1 MSVKQCV
8 GVRKPRRQSRPST
21 SPLSPHFPLLHSDR
35 NAVVLTWFESLV
47 WRQTKHCQ
55 TTRIKRRVI
64 VHLERANC
72 HHLLQQP
79 RVSSAQQTRWM
90 APALPRVFGSIDA
103 LDGCGFATRFGVWST
118 AVDQRVLGCPLCT
131 NHLHL
136 VRRHVSRL
144 PGLDR
149 RVRSLPVHRLI
160 NTLDGHGFTAQF
172 GVWPSIVDQRVFG
185 HPLCANHHCPVCHH
199 VSCLPNPSLSGP
211 TSSLITW

>member
-8 GVRKPRRQSRPST
+8 GAHKPRRRSWPSM

-47 WRQTKHCQ
+47 WHRTKHCQ

-64 VHLERANC
+64 VRLERANC

-79 RVSSAQQTRWM
+79 HASSAQQMRWM

-118 AVDQRVLGCPLCT
+118 AVDQRVLGRPLCA

-136 VRRHVSRL
+136 VCRHVSRL

-149 RVRSLPVHRLI
+149 CIRSPPVHRSI
-160 NTLDGHGFTAQF
+160 NALDGHGFTAQF
-172 GVWPSIVDQRVFG
+172 GVWLSIVDQRVFG
-185 HPLCANHHCPVCHH
+185 HPLCANHHCLVCPH
-199 VSCLPNPSLSGP
+199 VSRVPQPLS
-211 TSSLITW
+211 SAEVRLC